1 MNLLK
6 LEMMNATERIAEAL
20 QMRGLF
26 IEVKDDFIILSDE
39 NTQED
44 ITKTKQLISSLAIPT
59 FWQDNQFQVLV
70 NRSPIVTMKKIIER
84 SRARIPCPDRRL
96 SFPVE
101 SLCSKTVWN

>member
-26 IEVKDDFIILSDE
+26 VEVKDDFIILSDE

-44 ITKTKQLISSLAIPT
+44 LTKTK
-59 FWQDNQFQVLV
+59 
-70 NRSPIVTMKKIIER
+70 
-84 SRARIPCPDRRL
+84 
-96 SFPVE
+96 
-101 SLCSKTVWN
+101 